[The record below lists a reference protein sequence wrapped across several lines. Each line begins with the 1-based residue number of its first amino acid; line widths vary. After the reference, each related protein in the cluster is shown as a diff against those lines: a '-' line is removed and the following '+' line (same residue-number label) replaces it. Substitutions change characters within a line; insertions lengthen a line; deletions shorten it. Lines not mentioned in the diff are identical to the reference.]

1 MHTVKNKVNLTWTLP
16 SKAACGREFWNE
28 PGRKGGVGW
37 EEVSRNSVSKSM
49 DANGIVRISLGT
61 S

>member
-1 MHTVKNKVNLTWTLP
+1 MHTAKNKVKLTWTLP

-28 PGRKGGVGW
+28 PGRKGG
-37 EEVSRNSVSKSM
+37 EEVSRNSVSKST
-49 DANGIVRISLGT
+49 DADGIVSISLGT